1 MAHAVVATE
10 YGAPSTLSIVEVE
23 VPAPEA
29 GKVTVAVK
37 AAGLN
42 PYDWKVFTGLYGT
55 DPAKL
60 PLRVG
65 NEAAGVVTAISDG
78 ASTEFGPVSVGDEVV
93 ISNAGGLLATEVNV
107 RTRSLTP
114 KPAGVTF
121 EQAAGLL
128 LAGTTAWDLVE
139 HANPK
144 PGDTVVV
151 HGASGGVGFIAAQL
165 AVAKGARVLG
175 TASARHSDALTAIG
189 VEPVLYGDG
198 LQERLSAL
206 APSGIASAMDA
217 VGTQEALDASI
228 ALVEK
233 ARIFTVAAEPD
244 QAAELGITRLPAA
257 DSNAIRSASG
267 KPLLDLVAAGKLR
280 VVISDIFPLSEVS
293 AAYDLVKSGHAGGK
307 VIVTL

>member
-1 MAHAVVATE
+1 M
-10 YGAPSTLSIVEVE
+10 
-23 VPAPEA
+23 
-29 GKVTVAVK
+29 
-37 AAGLN
+37 
-42 PYDWKVFTGLYGT
+42 
-55 DPAKL
+55 
-60 PLRVG
+60 
-65 NEAAGVVTAISDG
+65 
-78 ASTEFGPVSVGDEVV
+78 
-93 ISNAGGLLATEVNV
+93 
-107 RTRSLTP
+107 
-114 KPAGVTF
+114 TF

-139 HANPK
+139 HADPK

-175 TASARHSDALTAIG
+175 TASARHRDALAAIG

-198 LQERLSAL
+198 LLERLSAL

-233 ARIFTVAAEPD
+233 AHIFTVAAEPD

-257 DSNAIRSASG
+257 DSNAIRSAAR
-267 KPLLDLVAAGKLR
+267 KPLLDLLAEGKVQ
-280 VVISDIFPLSEVS
+280 VVISDVFPLSEVS
-293 AAYDLVKSGHAGGK
+293 AAYDLVMSGHAGGK